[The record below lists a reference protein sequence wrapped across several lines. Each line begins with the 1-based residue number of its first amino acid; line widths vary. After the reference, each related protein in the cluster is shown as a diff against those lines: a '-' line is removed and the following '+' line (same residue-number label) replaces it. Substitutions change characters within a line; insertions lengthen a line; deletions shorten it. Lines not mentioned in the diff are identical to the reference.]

1 MSGTVYLDIAGHRK
15 TWLTKW
21 IMSGSTIN
29 KGEARELLF
38 VEMKQRAGLLYQEF
52 RQWTAE
58 DKIDS
63 IHITGESGTEYCME
77 IEAHWDD
84 RPEGWIRVSG
94 SIDDGRFLFLRS
106 DLYAVISLFPRM
118 VLLKRS
124 GIEEWYRR
132 VDPPEWNSLGSS
144 RKSGG

>member
-1 MSGTVYLDIAGHRK
+1 VSGTVYRDIAGHRK

-52 RQWTAE
+52 RQWIAE

-94 SIDDGRFLFLRS
+94 SIDDVRFFFFCVPTS
-106 DLYAVISLFPRM
+106 M
-118 VLLKRS
+118 Q
-124 GIEEWYRR
+124 
-132 VDPPEWNSLGSS
+132 
-144 RKSGG
+144 